1 MEFEKKR
8 KQKQKTTP
16 YYESLPISAKALCD
30 RVLKLE
36 DIKPN
41 VLVHKKWNSTK
52 KKKKTKTKTRPLR
65 VTDKWEYSRLY
76 YNDFYLM
83 LT

>member
-41 VLVHKKWNSTK
+41 VLVQKKWNSTK
-52 KKKKTKTKTRPLR
+52 KKKKTKTKTRPLPGIGSLISGN
-65 VTDKWEYSRLY
+65 THDYTTMT
-76 YNDFYLM
+76 FI
-83 LT
+83 